1 MAICDRACDLPKR
14 WQSAFG
20 LRASDFFRASDF
32 GLRILSVSI
41 CVKVDKTRIN
51 KGFLDAVDGHCQRKC
66 QYGGGFN
73 HYPPLLRQN
82 SLKLAHYT
90 LRCRDGSVA

>member
-1 MAICDRACDLPKR
+1 MPLYDPARLGT
-14 WQSAFG
+14 AFPPG
-20 LRASDFFRASDF
+20 FYLCSFVFIRSQAE
-32 GLRILSVSI
+32 
-41 CVKVDKTRIN
+41 KTRIN